1 MSEKD
6 NKQETTQ
13 EESTRPEYISEK
25 FWDNDRGEVNVESL
39 STSYNALEKKLGQRT
54 DELSKQIRTDVEQ
67 ERNAKIPE
75 KYEIKLPDN
84 IPEDIQIDVSED
96 QPLLKWWGD
105 KAKSMGLSQEEYNE
119 GINTFVQNEIAGLP
133 DIEQEKLNLG
143 DNAKQ
148 RIESTDLWA
157 KKHLSEEG
165 YNTIAKIASTANG
178 VKALEEI
185 MSLNKNPV
193 MPQTPTA
200 VEAKPTIDD
209 LRSMMKDPKY
219 WKDGEK
225 DPTYIN
231 RVAKLFEQINK

>member
-1 MSEKD
+1 MSEED
-6 NKQETTQ
+6 NKQETTT
-13 EESTRPEYISEK
+13 EESTKPEHISEK
-25 FWDNDRGEVNVESL
+25 FWNQDTGEVNVESL

-54 DELSKQIRTDVEQ
+54 DELTKQIRTDIEQ
-67 ERNAKIPE
+67 ERNAKVPE
-75 KYEIKLPDN
+75 KYEIVLPE
-84 IPEDIQIDVSED
+84 IPKDVEIDVSED
-96 QPLLKWWGD
+96 QPLLQWWSE
-105 KAKSMGLSQEEYNE
+105 KARSMGLSQEEYNE

-133 DIEQEKLNLG
+133 DIEEEKVNLG
-143 DNAKQ
+143 DNAVQ

-178 VKALEEI
+178 VKAIEEI
-185 MSLNKNPV
+185 MALNKNSV

-200 VEAKPTIDD
+200 VESKPSLED

-225 DPTYIN
+225 DPAYIE
-231 RVAKLFEQINK
+231 RVSKLFGQL

>member
-1 MSEKD
+1 MSEED
-6 NKQETTQ
+6 NKQETTT
-13 EESTRPEYISEK
+13 EESTRPEHISEK
-25 FWDNDRGEVNVESL
+25 FWNQDTGEVNVESL

-54 DELSKQIRTDVEQ
+54 DELTKQIRTDIEQ
-67 ERNAKIPE
+67 ERNAKVPE
-75 KYEIKLPDN
+75 KYEIVLPE
-84 IPEDIQIDVSED
+84 IPKDVEIDVSED
-96 QPLLKWWGD
+96 QPLLQWWSE
-105 KAKSMGLSQEEYNE
+105 KARSMGLSQEEYNE

-133 DIEQEKLNLG
+133 DIEEEKVNLG
-143 DNAKQ
+143 DNAVQ

-178 VKALEEI
+178 VKAIEEI
-185 MSLNKNPV
+185 MALNKNSV

-200 VEAKPTIDD
+200 VESKPSLED

-225 DPTYIN
+225 DPAYIE
-231 RVAKLFEQINK
+231 RVSKLFGQL

>member
-1 MSEKD
+1 MAEEQV
-6 NKQETTQ
+6 QETQQ
-13 EESTRPEYISEK
+13 ESQESNKPEYISDK
-25 FWDNDRGEVNVESL
+25 FWDKDRGEVNVESL
-39 STSYNALEKKLGQRT
+39 GTSYNSLEKKLGQRT
-54 DELSKQIRTDVEQ
+54 DELTKQIRTDIEQ
-67 ERNAKIPE
+67 ERNAKVPE
-75 KYEIKLPDN
+75 KYEIVLPE
-84 IPEDIQIDVSED
+84 IPKDVEIDVSED
-96 QPLLKWWGD
+96 QPLLQWWSE

-133 DIEQEKLNLG
+133 DIEEEKVNLG
-143 DNAKQ
+143 DNAVQ

-178 VKALEEI
+178 VKAIEEI
-185 MSLNKNPV
+185 MALNKNSV

-200 VEAKPTIDD
+200 VESKPSLED

-225 DPTYIN
+225 DPAYIE
-231 RVAKLFEQINK
+231 RVSKLFGQL

>member
-1 MSEKD
+1 MSEED
-6 NKQETTQ
+6 NKQETTT
-13 EESTRPEYISEK
+13 EESTKPEHISEK
-25 FWDNDRGEVNVESL
+25 FWNQDTGEVNVESL

-54 DELSKQIRTDVEQ
+54 DELTKQIRTDIEQ
-67 ERNAKIPE
+67 ERNAKVPE
-75 KYEIKLPDN
+75 KYEIVLPE
-84 IPEDIQIDVSED
+84 IPKDVEIDVSED
-96 QPLLKWWGD
+96 QPLLQWWSE

-133 DIEQEKLNLG
+133 DIEEEKVNLG
-143 DNAKQ
+143 DNAVQ

-178 VKALEEI
+178 VKAIEEI
-185 MSLNKNPV
+185 MALNKNSV

-200 VEAKPTIDD
+200 VESKPSLED

-225 DPTYIN
+225 DPAYIE
-231 RVAKLFEQINK
+231 RVSKLFGQL